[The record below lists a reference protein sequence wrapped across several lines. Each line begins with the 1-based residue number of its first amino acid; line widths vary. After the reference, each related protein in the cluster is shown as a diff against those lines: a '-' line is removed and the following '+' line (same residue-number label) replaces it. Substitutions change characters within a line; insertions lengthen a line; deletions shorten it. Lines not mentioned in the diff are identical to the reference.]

1 MSKSEE
7 FLNYYNEIDAFLKKD
22 GNYVYYESYTQK
34 VNKSKNKSVE
44 RYKEELIAFGE
55 LRNAIVH
62 NPYFDGKPIA
72 EPHEEIV
79 AKIKEIHDLLTDP
92 EKVFPNFKMKV
103 IGAHKDDFINDILI
117 EIKKRLISQFPVFDD
132 EHRII
137 EVISTNTIS
146 HWLSKQLKEKGN
158 VSANGVRVSAF
169 LREIEHP
176 HNYKFISK
184 EASIYDA
191 YDLFVSHLKQKKV
204 NLDAIFITETGKGN
218 ERPLG
223 MITLKD
229 IASKIK

>member
-22 GNYVYYESYTQK
+22 GNYIYYESYTQK
-34 VNKSKNKSVE
+34 VNKSKNKSVQ

-72 EPHEEIV
+72 EPRREIV
-79 AKIKEIHDLLTDP
+79 AKIKEIHDLLTEP
-92 EKVFPNFKMKV
+92 EKVFPHFKMKV
-103 IGAHKDDFINDILI
+103 IGAHKNDYINDILI

-132 EHRII
+132 EGRII

-146 HWLSKQLKEKGN
+146 HWLSKQLQENGS
-158 VSANGVRVSAF
+158 VSADGVRVSAF

-176 HNYKFISK
+176 HNYKFIPK
-184 EASIYDA
+184 DASIYDA
-191 YDLFVSHLKQKKV
+191 YDLFVSHLKKKKV
-204 NLDAIFITETGKGN
+204 NLDAIFITESGKGD